1 MRSGSPARNP
11 RPAFRCSGCGHETA
25 KWHGRCPECR
35 AWGSL
40 DEGPP
45 PGSSLRRLTPGPV
58 THPARRIRE
67 VSGDVVRPTA
77 SGVAEFDRV
86 LGGGLTPGAVILLAG
101 EPGVG
106 KSTLLLATARAWA
119 ERGHGP
125 VLVVS
130 GEESAAQ
137 VRLRAERM
145 MALHDGIFLAAEG
158 DLDAVLGQ
166 VDHIQPRLLI
176 VDSVQTIATTS
187 VDGTAGGVSQVRAVA
202 AALTA
207 VAKERNMACVLVGHV
222 TKDGAI
228 AGPRVLEHLVDVVL
242 HFEGDR
248 HSILRTVRG
257 VKNRYGPADEV
268 GCFRMVPGGIEEM
281 PDPSGLFL
289 TRRSAA
295 VPGTC
300 TTVALQ
306 GRRALPVELQTLITP
321 SGGETGRRTVS
332 GIDSTRAAMVM
343 AILQRWAGIG
353 LAGKEVLAATVGG
366 WRMTE
371 PAADLALA
379 LAIWSSARDVP
390 LRTGLVA
397 VGELGLAADIHP
409 VQGMPQRLAAA
420 ARVGFDHA
428 IVPPGA
434 AADRPRGMRVIEA
447 ATLTEALGLAGGE
460 GVVRWM
466 HRGGSGTGSTGSS
479 GTDGELTG

>member
-1 MRSGSPARNP
+1 MRSKTPPRGP
-11 RPAFRCSGCGHETA
+11 RPAFRCSGCGHETT

-35 AWGSL
+35 AWGTL
-40 DEGPP
+40 DEGPAP
-45 PGSSLRRLTPGPV
+45 AGVVRRMTSGPV
-58 THPARRIRE
+58 AHPARRIGE
-67 VSGDVVRPTA
+67 VSSDVVRPTA

-106 KSTLLLATARAWA
+106 KSTLLLAAARAWA
-119 ERGHGP
+119 GQGHGP
-125 VLVVS
+125 VLVVT

-145 MALHDGIFLAAEG
+145 NALHDGIFLAAEG

-166 VDHIQPRLLI
+166 VELVKPRLLI
-176 VDSVQTIATTS
+176 VDSVQTIAS
-187 VDGTAGGVSQVRAVA
+187 ADIDGTAGGVSQVRAVA

-268 GCFRMVPGGIEEM
+268 GCFRMVPDGIAEM

-289 TRRSAA
+289 TRRSAP

-321 SGGETGRRTVS
+321 AGGETGRRTVS
-332 GIDSTRAAMVM
+332 GLDSARAAMVV
-343 AILQRWAGIG
+343 AILQRWSGVG

-366 WRMTE
+366 WKMTE

-379 LAIWSSARDVP
+379 LALWSSSRDTP
-390 LRTGLVA
+390 LPAGLVA
-397 VGELGLAADIHP
+397 IGELGLAADIHP
-409 VQGMPQRLAAA
+409 VPGMGQRLAAA
-420 ARVGFDHA
+420 ARAGFDHA
-428 IVPPGA
+428 IVPSGTA
-434 AADRPRGMRVIEA
+434 AECPPGMRVM
-447 ATLTEALGLAGGE
+447 EALTLGEALDLAGGE
-460 GVVRWM
+460 GVVSWM
-466 HRGGSGTGSTGSS
+466 RRPPKGQRTG
-479 GTDGELTG
+479 

>member
-1 MRSGSPARNP
+1 VT
-11 RPAFRCSGCGHETA
+11 RPAQ
-25 KWHGRCPECR
+25 
-35 AWGSL
+35 
-40 DEGPP
+40 
-45 PGSSLRRLTPGPV
+45 
-58 THPARRIRE
+58 RIRE

-86 LGGGLTPGAVILLAG
+86 LGGGLTPGAVVLLAG

-119 ERGHGP
+119 ERGQGP
-125 VLVVS
+125 VLVVT

-145 MALHDGIFLAAEG
+145 GALHDGIFLAAEG
-158 DLDAVLGQ
+158 DLDAVVGQ
-166 VDHIQPRLLI
+166 VDLVGPRLLI
-176 VDSVQTIATTS
+176 VDSVQTISAAS
-187 VDGTAGGVSQVRAVA
+187 VDGTAGGVSQVRSVA
-202 AALTA
+202 AALTS
-207 VAKERNMACVLVGHV
+207 VAKDRNMACVLVGHV

-228 AGPRVLEHLVDVVL
+228 AGPRALEHLVDVVL

-248 HSILRTVRG
+248 HSLLRTVRG

-268 GCFRMVPGGIEEM
+268 GCFRMVPDGIEEM

-289 TRRSAA
+289 TRRSTA

-300 TTVALQ
+300 ATVSLH

-321 SGGETGRRTVS
+321 SGAEAGRRTVS
-332 GIDSTRAAMVM
+332 GIDSARAAMVV
-343 AILQRWAGIG
+343 AILQRWAGVS

-379 LAIWSSARDVP
+379 LAIWSSARDAP
-390 LRTGLVA
+390 LPNGLVA

-409 VQGMPQRLAAA
+409 VQGVAQRLAAA
-420 ARVGFDHA
+420 ARVGFEYA

-434 AADRPRGMRVIEA
+434 AADRPRGMRVVEA
-447 ATLTEALGLAGGE
+447 ATLAEALDFTGGA

-466 HRGGSGTGSTGSS
+466 HRSGSVAS
-479 GTDGELTG
+479 GRARKEGELTG